1 MRSAITLSILLLAS
15 ATQAQVE
22 FDGKTL
28 LQIVASESRGA
39 HSHGH
44 QKSNGDPSRG
54 YDMVYHRLELN
65 ADPAV
70 RAISGQV
77 THWFKALEPLD
88 AVVLDLSTE
97 LTVSEVV
104 HQGAPLPFTQA
115 DDQLTV
121 ELPGTLGTGTLD
133 SLSVTYSGIPPE
145 TGFGSFVQAMH
156 GEVPI
161 LWTLSEPYGA
171 RDWWPCKQDLNDKVD
186 SLDVIVVSPEGQRV
200 ASNGLL
206 VDESP
211 AGPGLVRFHWRH
223 RYPINYY
230 LVALAVTNYAVYS
243 DFVPTDQGDIEVL
256 NYVFPESLADAQ
268 ANTPRMIAQMQLFNE
283 LFGHYPFASEKYGH
297 AQFGWGGGMEHQTMS
312 FMGGFSY
319 ELMAHELAHQWF
331 GNTVTCG
338 SWEDIWLNEG
348 FATYMSGLCYDFLEP
363 VWWMPFKRNVRNLVV
378 SQPDGSVKCTDTT
391 SVDRIFS
398 SRLSYGK
405 GMFVL
410 HMLRW
415 VMGDSAFFAGCRN
428 YLNDPELR
436 HGSALTP
443 QLQAHLEASSGMDL
457 DEFMADW
464 YVGEGHPSYTLIWG
478 QSELGAA
485 TVVLEQDPSHP
496 SVDFF
501 EMPVPIRFWNSEQD
515 TTVVLE
521 HTFSG
526 ESFTVELAF
535 LADSVEL
542 DPEIWLLSGQNVVT
556 AVPDVSRGRGPL
568 TLYPNPANATLTV
581 ALPRPTGTLTWRVLE
596 SSGRPVDQGTW
607 GPSAL
612 QELNTGRFSQGRYIL
627 EVTEG
632 ERVHRSAFAVV
643 R

>member
-1 MRSAITLSILLLAS
+1 
-15 ATQAQVE
+15 
-22 FDGKTL
+22 
-28 LQIVASESRGA
+28 VAG
-39 HSHGH
+39 
-44 QKSNGDPSRG
+44 
-54 YDMVYHRLELN
+54 
-65 ADPAV
+65 
-70 RAISGQV
+70 
-77 THWFKALEPLD
+77 
-88 AVVLDLSTE
+88 
-97 LTVSEVV
+97 
-104 HQGAPLPFTQA
+104 
-115 DDQLTV
+115 
-121 ELPGTLGTGTLD
+121 
-133 SLSVTYSGIPPE
+133 
-145 TGFGSFVQAMH
+145 
-156 GEVPI
+156 
-161 LWTLSEPYGA
+161 
-171 RDWWPCKQDLNDKVD
+171 
-186 SLDVIVVSPEGQRV
+186 
-200 ASNGLL
+200 NGLL
-206 VDESP
+206 VDESA
-211 AGPGLVRFHWRH
+211 AGPGSVRFHWRH

-230 LVALAVTNYAVYS
+230 LVAFAVTNYAVYS

-283 LFGHYPFASEKYGH
+283 LFGHYPFAGEKYGH

-478 QSELGAA
+478 QSELGVA

-515 TTVVLE
+515 TVVVLD
-521 HTFSG
+521 HSFSG
-526 ESFTVELAF
+526 ESFTVDLAF

-556 AVPDVSRGRGPL
+556 AVPDVGRSRGPL
-568 TLYPNPANATLTV
+568 MLYPNPANATLTV

-596 SSGRPVDQGTW
+596 SSGRPVEQGTW

-632 ERVHRSAFAVV
+632 DRVHRSAFAVV